1 MFQRLPSPLP
11 SPAWRARESPDRIK
25 QLELVERLDPLEHS
39 LALPRQAAL
48 EAFIKSPV
56 PRFLVIRQL
65 VEQKNVVVGA
75 VAGADT
81 PLGVDALTARHGQI
95 VFLPAVVIVAHQLK
109 IIFQRDR
116 RLIVL
121 RDQVGT
127 RLAAPLVEA
136 RDDAVAHHEVYAV
149 RCRLHGFA
157 DCLKTV
163 GFRHLDAANEVR
175 PHVAFAENVHLID
188 QASDPTVP
196 THAPVFPRV
205 NPFKQPLVPHLHVR
219 VMTIHARS
227 PVALHGFFILG
238 IGLQVHE
245 APPAA
250 PLERRDIFG
259 IKTQLVFAVQRFKI
273 VPPVIRKSIDGVK
286 PTSSVASCSIE
297 RATSTMYSTGF
308 TGALNVK
315 SLDSFI

>member
-127 RLAAPLVEA
+127 RLAAPLLKRGMMPWLIMKSTPSDVDFTA
-136 RDDAVAHHEVYAV
+136 SLTVSKPY
-149 RCRLHGFA
+149 GFA
-157 DCLKTV
+157 ISTPPTKFGRTLPSPKT
-163 GFRHLDAANEVR
+163 
-175 PHVAFAENVHLID
+175 
-188 QASDPTVP
+188 S
-196 THAPVFPRV
+196 
-205 NPFKQPLVPHLHVR
+205 
-219 VMTIHARS
+219 
-227 PVALHGFFILG
+227 
-238 IGLQVHE
+238 
-245 APPAA
+245 
-250 PLERRDIFG
+250 
-259 IKTQLVFAVQRFKI
+259 
-273 VPPVIRKSIDGVK
+273 
-286 PTSSVASCSIE
+286 TSSIRLLTQPSQPTRRFFPGLIHSNN
-297 RATSTMYSTGF
+297 RLSQTSMF
-308 TGALNVK
+308 E
-315 SLDSFI
+315 